1 VGGVE
6 PPAPGRRLGGRY
18 RIDAPL
24 ARGGMATVWR
34 AHDELLG
41 RAVACKTLHP
51 ELAHDEALRV
61 RFRQEAVA
69 AAGIE
74 HPNVVSVYDTGEDDG
89 TAFIVMELV
98 EGESLRQRLDRV
110 GALDPATAGAI
121 AGQVAIALAHAHAQ
135 GVVHRDVKPA
145 NVLLARDGMVKV
157 TDFGIAKATGGADL
171 TRTGMVVG
179 TARYLSPEQV
189 QGLPTDART
198 DVYALGLVLYE
209 MLAGRPAYSGDTEFA
224 TALARLAAPPTDLTR
239 VRPEVPAPLAA
250 VVAAALQPEAAHR
263 IPDAATFAELLRRA
277 AAGVAPPVA
286 PPAPGPVG
294 SPAGP
299 PTGGAPGARR
309 TASDRGSGSAPAR
322 SRRGPGRVLRV
333 VAFLVLLAALGV
345 AAGMV
350 TARIVGDDG
359 SVRVD
364 GAAGA
369 SEIVE
374 VRDFDPGGD
383 GAENPATAARAADGD
398 PATAWSSETYATRD
412 LGGIKPGVGLVVTLR
427 DPARV
432 SEVALDGAAGADVE
446 IRIADDAPATLAGWG
461 PVRGRG
467 TDLAAEARIGID
479 PTVTGRFVLVWFT
492 RTPASGRIDV
502 REVRVT

>member
-1 VGGVE
+1 MGGVE

-41 RAVACKTLHP
+41 RAVACKTLLP
-51 ELAHDEALRV
+51 ELTHDEALRS

-98 EGESLRQRLDRV
+98 EGESLRERLDRV
-110 GALDPATAGAI
+110 GALDPAAAGAI

-145 NVLLARDGMVKV
+145 NVLLGRDGAVKV
-157 TDFGIAKATGGADL
+157 TDFGIAKATGSADL
-171 TRTGMVVG
+171 TRTGTVVG

-209 MLAGRPAYSGDTEFA
+209 MLAGRPAYAGDTEFA
-224 TALARLAAPPTDLTR
+224 TAVARLAAPPADLTR

-250 VVAAALQPEAAHR
+250 VVAAALQPDAAHR

-277 AAGVAPPVA
+277 AAGVAPPPA
-286 PPAPGPVG
+286 PPGPVG
-294 SPAGP
+294 PPPGSPPASPPGSPPRGAAGRRP
-299 PTGGAPGARR
+299 AAPV
-309 TASDRGSGSAPAR
+309 RG
-322 SRRGPGRVLRV
+322 RRGPGRVVRV
-333 VAFLVLLAALGV
+333 VAFLVFLAVLGV
-345 AAGMV
+345 AAGLV

-359 SVRVD
+359 PGPVD

-369 SEIVE
+369 PAIVE
-374 VRDFDPGGD
+374 VRDYDPDGD
-383 GAENPATAARAADGD
+383 GAENPAAVDRAVDGD

-412 LGGIKPGVGLVVTLR
+412 LGGIKAGVGLVVTLR
-427 DPARV
+427 DPTPV
-432 SEVALDGAAGADVE
+432 SEVALDGAAGTDVE
-446 IRIADDAPATLAGWG
+446 IRVADTAPATLSGWG

-467 TDLAAEARIGID
+467 TDLAADARIGVD
-479 PTVTGRFVLVWFT
+479 PAATGRVVLVWFT
-492 RTPASGRIDV
+492 RTSPSGRIDV
-502 REVRVT
+502 REVRVG